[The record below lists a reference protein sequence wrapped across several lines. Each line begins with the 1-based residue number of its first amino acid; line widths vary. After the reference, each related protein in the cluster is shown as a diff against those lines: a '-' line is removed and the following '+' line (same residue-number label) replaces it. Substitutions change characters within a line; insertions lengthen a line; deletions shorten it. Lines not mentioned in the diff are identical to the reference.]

1 MRVLWFTNT
10 ASLSADYLNDKSIG
24 GGWIVSL
31 EAKLSRIPSIE
42 LGISFNVDQKIKP
55 FTLNKTQYYPVH
67 IQSPKGKIKQ
77 VISRWTKRI
86 QDENNIQPYLD
97 IIHEFK
103 PDVIQIFGTEGV
115 FGLIISKINIPCII
129 HIQGNLILCD
139 YKWHSGITATEVL
152 RYSKKWR
159 LIKGFGLYHDYLVNK
174 KATNRERSIFL
185 QCKYFM
191 GRTDWDRRITSVLS
205 PKSKYFHCDEMLR
218 HGFYSNNWL
227 PKEKQTDFTLLTIIR
242 NNPYKGLE
250 TIFESKRILNEI
262 NVGKEIFWKIAGINK
277 EDEIS
282 YLIEKK
288 FRSTF
293 KQLGIQLLGALNEKE
308 LVSEMLNADL
318 FIHPSHIENGSNST
332 SEAMLMGMPIIAT
345 FAGGIPTTIENK
357 KEGLLVQDG
366 DPYALAGAI
375 LELKQN
381 RNLAIEL
388 GNNARAT
395 AVKRHDPERITNE
408 LLHIYS
414 SIINC
419 N

>member
-31 EAKLSRIPSIE
+31 EAELSRIPSIE

-77 VISRWTKRI
+77 VISRWRKPI

-97 IIHEFK
+97 VIDQFK

-139 YKWHSGITATEVL
+139 HKWHSGITSIEVL
-152 RYSKKWR
+152 KYSKKWR
-159 LIKGFGLYHDYLVNK
+159 LIKGFGLYHDYFVNK
-174 KATNRERSIFL
+174 KATIRERSIFL

-218 HGFYSNNWL
+218 DAFYSNRWS
-227 PKEKQTDFTLLTIIR
+227 PKEKQTDFTLITIIR
-242 NNPYKGLE
+242 NNAYKGLE
-250 TIFESKRILNEI
+250 TVFEAKRILNEI
-262 NVGKEIFWKIAGINK
+262 NLGKEIIWKIAGINE

-282 YLIEKK
+282 YLIERK
-288 FRSTF
+288 FRFTF
-293 KQLGIQLLGALNEKE
+293 KEIGIQLLGSLQEKE
-308 LVSEMLNADL
+308 LVSEMLQADL

-332 SEAMLMGMPIIAT
+332 SEAMLMGMPVIAT

-357 KEGLLVQDG
+357 KDGLLVQDG

-375 LELKQN
+375 IELKQN
-381 RNLAIEL
+381 INVAIEL
-388 GNNARAT
+388 GKNARAT
-395 AVKRHDPERITNE
+395 AVKRHDPERITSD

-414 SIINC
+414 SIINR